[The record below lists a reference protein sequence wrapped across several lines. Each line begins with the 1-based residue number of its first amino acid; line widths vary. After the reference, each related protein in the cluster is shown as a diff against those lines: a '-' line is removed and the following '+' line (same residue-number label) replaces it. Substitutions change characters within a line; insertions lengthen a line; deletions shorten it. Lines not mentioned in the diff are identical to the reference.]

1 MAVVAA
7 VVSFSDMGLELSGRA
22 RFAPK
27 GAPEQSGTCK
37 VLLETDALI
46 LRGDVRASV
55 PRDAITG
62 VAVRD
67 GTVHIVSKL
76 GTISIVLGNSAEKFA
91 AKLREPPK
99 TRLEKMGI
107 GAGSRVVVTGLSD
120 ASFRDEVTAV
130 GATVVRRAGKD
141 ESLIVIGIDAATGLT
156 RIAAAATSLAPA
168 GALWVVHPKGATGVK
183 DTDIFAAGKEA
194 GLSYVKVARFS
205 DTHTAEKLVIPKSAR
220 AT

>member
-1 MAVVAA
+1 VVVVA
-7 VVSFSDMGLELSGRA
+7 VSFSDMGLELSGRV

-37 VLLETDALI
+37 VLIETDALI

-55 PRDAITG
+55 SRDAITG
-62 VAVRD
+62 VTVRN
-67 GTVHIVSKL
+67 GTVHVFSRR

-99 TRLEKMGI
+99 TRLEKIGI
-107 GAGSRVVVTGLSD
+107 GTESRVVVNGLSD
-120 ASFRDEVTAV
+120 ASFRDETAAV
-130 GATVVRRAGKD
+130 GATAVTRAGKD
-141 ESLIVIGIDAATGLT
+141 ESLIVIGVDTATELT
-156 RIAAAATSLAPA
+156 KIAAAAKSLAPS

-183 DTDIFAAGKEA
+183 DTDIFAAGKNA
-194 GLSYVKVARFS
+194 GLTYVKVARFS
-205 DTHTAEKLVIPKSAR
+205 ETHTAEKLVIPKAER

>member
-1 MAVVAA
+1 VLVVA
-7 VVSFSDMGLELSGRA
+7 VSFSDMGLELSGRA

-37 VLLETDALI
+37 VLLKTDALI

-76 GTISIVLGNSAEKFA
+76 GTISIVVGNSAEKFA

-99 TRLEKMGI
+99 TRLEKRGI
-107 GAGSRVVVTGLSD
+107 GAETRVVVNGLSD
-120 ASFRDEVTAV
+120 ASFRDEVTTV
-130 GATVVRRAGKD
+130 GATVVRRAEKD
-141 ESLIVIGIDAATGLT
+141 ESLIVIGVDTATGLT
-156 RIAAAATSLAPA
+156 KIAAAAISRAPRS
-168 GALWVVHPKGATGVK
+168 
-183 DTDIFAAGKEA
+183 E
-194 GLSYVKVARFS
+194 
-205 DTHTAEKLVIPKSAR
+205 IPR
-220 AT
+220 AYG